1 MSDYLGNL
9 VTRTLSQAGIV
20 RPQLPSLFEPSPAS
34 GQIRSELKFE
44 PETFAESPP
53 NPQRAAG
60 AASNQA
66 PQQSRL
72 GELESTPI
80 THRSETPAL
89 SSPLLVSPRQPAIGE
104 PPPAS
109 ILAPH
114 QFVGREPEPTI
125 QASRP
130 QKIRHATEEPEPSP
144 KDVGQRPA
152 GKRPESRSIPV
163 RVETRVEP
171 VTPELRKNDS
181 DAGQRESSP
190 RRARASE
197 ARTSLSQLSTP
208 DSQLK
213 SPSLVRPAV
222 PVQKIRA
229 VQAVVPAIRGLPQF
243 PSTPAPAPVPTINV
257 TIGRVEIR
265 ATSPAPTPAQRARP
279 KSGNVLSLEEYL
291 RRRASG
297 GSQ

>member
-9 VTRTLSQAGIV
+9 VTRTLSQAAIV
-20 RPQLPSLFEPSPAS
+20 RPQLPSLFEPAAAS

-114 QFVGREPEPTI
+114 QFVGSEPEPTI

-181 DAGQRESSP
+181 RAGQRESRSP
-190 RRARASE
+190 RVQASE
-197 ARTSLSQLSTP
+197 APIPQLSTP
-208 DSQLK
+208 DSQPR
-213 SPSLVRPAV
+213 SPSPVRPAL
-222 PVQKIRA
+222 PLQKIRA
-229 VQAVVPAIRGLPQF
+229 VEAVVPASRSLPQF
-243 PSTPAPAPVPTINV
+243 PSTTSPAPAPTINV

-265 ATSPAPTPAQRARP
+265 ATSPPPPPPPRARP
-279 KSGNVLSLEEYL
+279 KAANVLSLEDYL
-291 RRRASG
+291 RQRAKGGRR
-297 GSQ
+297 